1 METASAV
8 ANTLLSINAVS
19 LSPDNPYTWSSG
31 LKSPIYCD
39 NRLLLSFPDERKV
52 VYEAL
57 AEKIKQ
63 LDVDV
68 VAGTATAGIPH
79 AAWAAEKL
87 GLPMAYVR
95 SSSKGHGKQ
104 NKIEGKIAPGSKVVI
119 IEDLISTGGSAFNA
133 AQAVEEAGAE
143 IAAVIAVFTYEL
155 EAAETAAS
163 EKNYPV
169 ITLTSFSVLAETAA
183 VNGDLTEQ
191 QLESLKMWQKNP
203 ESWSTAYERQEEDEE
218 IHG

>member
-39 NRLLLSFPDERKV
+39 NRLLLSYPDERKV

-63 LDVDV
+63 FDADVL
-68 VAGTATAGIPH
+68 AGTATAGIPH

-95 SSSKGHGKQ
+95 SSSKGHGKE

-119 IEDLISTGGSAFNA
+119 IEDLISTGNSAFNA
-133 AQAVEEAGAE
+133 AQAVEDAGAE

-155 EAAETAAS
+155 EAAGKAAS
-163 EKNYPV
+163 EKSYPV
-169 ITLTSFSVLAETAA
+169 ITLTNFSILAETAA
-183 VNGDLTEQ
+183 SNGDLTEQ
-191 QLESLKMWQKNP
+191 QLESLRMWQKDP
-203 ESWSTAYERQEEDEE
+203 EGWSADYERQEEDEE

>member
-163 EKNYPV
+163 EKTYPV
-169 ITLTSFSVLAETAA
+169 ITLTSFSELAETAA

>member
-163 EKNYPV
+163 EKTYPV

-203 ESWSTAYERQEEDEE
+203 ESWSTAYERHEEDEE

>member
-163 EKNYPV
+163 EKTYPV